1 MSRRASRA
9 RGKVMRAHGDE
20 IRELKIEIAKLGTEV
35 ATLREALSD
44 ARARAMGIDPAV
56 VARRVN

>member
-9 RGKVMRAHGDE
+9 RGKVMRAHRDE